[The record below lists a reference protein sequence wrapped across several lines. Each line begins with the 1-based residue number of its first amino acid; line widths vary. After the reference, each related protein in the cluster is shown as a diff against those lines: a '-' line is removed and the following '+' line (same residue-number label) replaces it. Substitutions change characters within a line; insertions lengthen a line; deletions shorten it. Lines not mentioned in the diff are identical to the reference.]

1 MVQTWSRDLTQYSPL
16 IGPWSILSLGEFLKF
31 EPVSK
36 ADSGTYVC
44 LARNALGSS
53 DEISAVLDVKY
64 PPRNIRTDW
73 LSQLVPKLDMP
84 LVTLRN
90 HGELEMQLQS
100 EPRTSCS
107 PFWAGLQ
114 ILAGTFFEIHHDDVF
129 FRRLQI

>member
-64 PPRNIRTDW
+64 PPRNIRTDPENV
-73 LSQLVPKLDMP
+73 LGKSRHPPSYRVIS
-84 LVTLRN
+84 
-90 HGELEMQLQS
+90 G
-100 EPRTSCS
+100 SC
-107 PFWAGLQ
+107 Q
-114 ILAGTFFEIHHDDVF
+114 IVGA
-129 FRRLQI
+129 

>member
-64 PPRNIRTDW
+64 PPRNIRTDPENV
-73 LSQLVPKLDMP
+73 LGKSRYQP
-84 LVTLRN
+84 
-90 HGELEMQLQS
+90 
-100 EPRTSCS
+100 SC
-107 PFWAGLQ
+107 L
-114 ILAGTFFEIHHDDVF
+114 
-129 FRRLQI
+129 